1 MILSYWPLFKK
12 ISLVN
17 SRQVIMKMSVTLHDH
32 YVVNLKQFSGLNSFE
47 LVVTV
52 RLKADD
58 NNLFTAVNCC

>member
-1 MILSYWPLFKK
+1 MILIYWPLFKK

-17 SRQVIMKMSVTLHDH
+17 SRQKMSVTLHDH

-58 NNLFTAVNCC
+58 NNLFTAVNC

>member
-1 MILSYWPLFKK
+1 
-12 ISLVN
+12 
-17 SRQVIMKMSVTLHDH
+17 MKMSVTLHDH

-58 NNLFTAVNCC
+58 NNQLIAVNLRINVDFVIATLIG